1 MYKVFLV
8 DDEPFILEGLS
19 MILNRIN
26 SEISIVG
33 QAENGEEA
41 FLYLQSYP
49 VDILITDIKMPKMNG
64 IELIRR
70 IKSLDQGTRFIVL
83 SGYDD
88 FEYVKQGIH
97 LGIEN
102 YLLKPVNVQELR
114 STLENTIEK
123 MKKDE
128 QNQYKSRYIKKDFEI
143 LRENILYRWMKN
155 TINGEEL
162 RERAAL
168 LHIDLECKGYQVAI
182 LRFWFDQETTKQ
194 VIQRVYHTCDNYL
207 SQYPYLLWFQD
218 IQGQIVVIFFQKE
231 EKRVFSQIQYQEIFT
246 PLLQEIKK
254 YVTMDP
260 LVTIGKQVF
269 SYASVWESYQGALE
283 SQKYRWIF
291 FDQTI
296 IDQKETELKLNREY
310 KKHKTGY
317 IVDFNHFS
325 NLLIGGDIKEV
336 EAFIKEVF
344 SQIKARCRTMVM
356 NIQSIITELLLTIE
370 YTTYC
375 LQLQHVL
382 PLPSYEQVLSYFLE
396 ARNLDEL
403 EKLVKEMAL
412 KLVEQVS
419 KPPRIQSPVVRQVI
433 QFTLENYKED
443 LSLKMLGNMFNV
455 NSVYLGQLF
464 KKDTGKNY
472 IQYLHCLRMQKA
484 KYLLLNSTLKIHQI
498 ALSIGYSDVNYFYR
512 MFKKYVGISPSE
524 VRENQYRIK

>member
-1 MYKVFLV
+1 M
-8 DDEPFILEGLS
+8 
-19 MILNRIN
+19 
-26 SEISIVG
+26 
-33 QAENGEEA
+33 
-41 FLYLQSYP
+41 
-49 VDILITDIKMPKMNG
+49 
-64 IELIRR
+64 
-70 IKSLDQGTRFIVL
+70 
-83 SGYDD
+83 
-88 FEYVKQGIH
+88 
-97 LGIEN
+97 
-102 YLLKPVNVQELR
+102 
-114 STLENTIEK
+114 
-123 MKKDE
+123 
-128 QNQYKSRYIKKDFEI
+128 
-143 LRENILYRWMKN
+143 
-155 TINGEEL
+155 
-162 RERAAL
+162 
-168 LHIDLECKGYQVAI
+168 
-182 LRFWFDQETTKQ
+182 
-194 VIQRVYHTCDNYL
+194 
-207 SQYPYLLWFQD
+207 
-218 IQGQIVVIFFQKE
+218 
-231 EKRVFSQIQYQEIFT
+231 
-246 PLLQEIKK
+246 
-254 YVTMDP
+254 
-260 LVTIGKQVF
+260 
-269 SYASVWESYQGALE
+269 
-283 SQKYRWIF
+283 
-291 FDQTI
+291 
-296 IDQKETELKLNREY
+296 
-310 KKHKTGY
+310 
-317 IVDFNHFS
+317 
-325 NLLIGGDIKEV
+325 LIGGDIKEV

-464 KKDTGKNY
+464 KKETGKNY